1 MNYLREDRRNDL
13 VALGRRGKREKGD
26 GKTRYEK
33 RVKSRVAS
41 SVKEFNSIDMTNL
54 FKHGIL
60 TVNVPVV
67 GETNSYTVRIRFG
80 SFLDELQQQI
90 ERQNGQLNLRAVTRA
105 LLDAFNRDDVYISC
119 TCLHPDTRIKLLDG
133 TSPTVVELCAR
144 IAAGEALY
152 GYSVDEKGDF
162 IPNRIVD
169 VWQTGESSELIEVT
183 LDNSETVV
191 TTPTHRYLGRDGQY
205 YEAQELQVGQSLMPL
220 YFESTPKG
228 YETVRFNSTGRYHS
242 TYKCVAQHYWSE
254 EIEMAEQRS
263 TPEDGMRY
271 NVAIHHKDFNKL
283 NNNPENLQ
291 VMTAREHWDY
301 HAKLCGPDR
310 HISDHAREVSRQNA
324 LKRNANPTPAMI
336 ETRRRFQAAGTA
348 RNYDEDRRLQQ
359 SQIMKHNIQVHSA
372 WRSEQSKEQ
381 WQRGCYDTE
390 AFHQAARK
398 RGELLRDPATR
409 QASQEGIQKYR
420 QNMSADEREHRR
432 IVSCQNIL
440 KAQEATRGIKRTAEQ
455 NKRRSEARLQESD
468 EVRQQRILRCA
479 HTKIKKILMTLLND
493 GLAATEENFEHYR
506 KSGDPTLLNYFDSVD
521 EAVRHF
527 KLNHKVVAIKHIK
540 TESSTPV
547 YDIRMEGV
555 PNFLTAAGAILH
567 NCADWK
573 YRGAYWATVGK
584 ITSGAPETRIS
595 KITNPDNDLG
605 PGCKHIMLVLANN
618 SWLIKVASVI
628 LNYVIYMERNQKKL
642 YADIIYPAI
651 YGKKYEDPVQLSL
664 DDKDELDT
672 DSTTLDA
679 ANAEGRVRGQFKQ
692 GNQYRY
698 QPKSGPG
705 KGQIDVD
712 SIIIDEE

>member
-119 TCLHPDTRIKLLDG
+119 
-133 TSPTVVELCAR
+133 S
-144 IAAGEALY
+144 
-152 GYSVDEKGDF
+152 
-162 IPNRIVD
+162 
-169 VWQTGESSELIEVT
+169 
-183 LDNSETVV
+183 
-191 TTPTHRYLGRDGQY
+191 
-205 YEAQELQVGQSLMPL
+205 
-220 YFESTPKG
+220 
-228 YETVRFNSTGRYHS
+228 
-242 TYKCVAQHYWSE
+242 
-254 EIEMAEQRS
+254 
-263 TPEDGMRY
+263 
-271 NVAIHHKDFNKL
+271 
-283 NNNPENLQ
+283 
-291 VMTAREHWDY
+291 
-301 HAKLCGPDR
+301 
-310 HISDHAREVSRQNA
+310 
-324 LKRNANPTPAMI
+324 
-336 ETRRRFQAAGTA
+336 
-348 RNYDEDRRLQQ
+348 
-359 SQIMKHNIQVHSA
+359 
-372 WRSEQSKEQ
+372 
-381 WQRGCYDTE
+381 
-390 AFHQAARK
+390 
-398 RGELLRDPATR
+398 
-409 QASQEGIQKYR
+409 
-420 QNMSADEREHRR
+420 
-432 IVSCQNIL
+432 
-440 KAQEATRGIKRTAEQ
+440 
-455 NKRRSEARLQESD
+455 
-468 EVRQQRILRCA
+468 
-479 HTKIKKILMTLLND
+479 
-493 GLAATEENFEHYR
+493 
-506 KSGDPTLLNYFDSVD
+506 
-521 EAVRHF
+521 
-527 KLNHKVVAIKHIK
+527 
-540 TESSTPV
+540 
-547 YDIRMEGV
+547 
-555 PNFLTAAGAILH
+555 
-567 NCADWK
+567 CADWK